1 MRVLLVLI
9 ALLIPMNWSLVVAT
23 GGLVLMSTVA
33 RSDTIITGDVC
44 GNTCFNFR
52 DGDNTPVLFD
62 GLPWRIGSE
71 LSGPFV
77 VDIGA
82 ASTSVTIDGGTLTW
96 LNGDPHYSV
105 SLADPSLGFGP
116 DTYEFVI
123 TGLPSSYGYAGPM
136 HEFLCDPATAVP
148 EPRTWLLMLLGFA
161 GLGFAFRQSRRRVS
175 LA

>member
-1 MRVLLVLI
+1 MRVVLLVLM
-9 ALLIPMNWSLVVAT
+9 ALLVPMKASRA
-23 GGLVLMSTVA
+23 
-33 RSDTIITGDVC
+33 DTIITGDVC
-44 GNTCFNFR
+44 GNTCLNFR

-62 GLPWRIGSE
+62 GLPWRIGSV

-161 GLGFAFRQSRRRVS
+161 GLGFAFRQVAAQGVATGTSFRFNARS
-175 LA
+175 

>member
-9 ALLIPMNWSLVVAT
+9 ALLNPMNWSLVVAT

-44 GNTCFNFR
+44 DNTCFNFR

-62 GLPWRIGSE
+62 GLPWRIGSQ

-96 LNGDPHYSV
+96 LNGDP
-105 SLADPSLGFGP
+105 LFG
-116 DTYEFVI
+116 I
-123 TGLPSSYGYAGPM
+123 T
-136 HEFLCDPATAVP
+136 
-148 EPRTWLLMLLGFA
+148 R
-161 GLGFAFRQSRRRVS
+161 
-175 LA
+175 